1 MVLATPSSPSSGLSG
16 QSTGILHHKRYGTAL
31 SVYSIMLT
39 CLPQMN
45 FAVVLFGGVML
56 LSLVNYLVSAHRVYK
71 GPVALVKVEERSDV

>member
-1 MVLATPSSPSSGLSG
+1 
-16 QSTGILHHKRYGTAL
+16 
-31 SVYSIMLT
+31 MLT